1 MRGSEGLCLWLSRT
15 YHSVMTTCIY
25 RTASGVVV
33 SRDDEFGF
41 WEVDWDQL
49 FKGDTLRSELK
60 EYNLVNDARAREA
73 VENEL
78 LPPVGS
84 QEIWAAGVTY
94 FSSRLARME
103 ESKTAGGSDFY
114 ASVYNADRPELFFKS
129 TAHRV
134 KGDGQAV
141 RIREDSSWDVPEPE
155 LTLALS
161 TDGKIIGYT
170 VGNDMSSR
178 SIEGEN
184 PLYLPQAKTYEGA
197 AGLGPCLNVLDM
209 ELPASTKISLQ
220 IYRSDALVF
229 EGETELSAMKRKPEE
244 LAGYLF
250 RELSFPQ
257 GCYLMTG
264 TGIVPGKDFTLE
276 SGDRIEIAIEGL
288 GTLKQVVA

>member
-1 MRGSEGLCLWLSRT
+1 LN
-15 YHSVMTTCIY
+15 
-25 RTASGVVV
+25 
-33 SRDDEFGF
+33 
-41 WEVDWDQL
+41 
-49 FKGDTLRSELK
+49 
-60 EYNLVNDARAREA
+60 EYNLVSDDRAREA
-73 VENEL
+73 VESEL
-78 LPPVGS
+78 LPPIGS
-84 QEIWAAGVTY
+84 QEVWAAGVTY

-134 KGDGQAV
+134 MGHGQSV
-141 RIREDSSWDVPEPE
+141 RIRQDSSWDVPEPE

-170 VGNDMSSR
+170 IGNDMSSR

-197 AGLGPCLNVLDM
+197 AGLGPCLCVLDT
-209 ELPASTKISLQ
+209 ELLASTKISLK
-220 IYRSDALVF
+220 IRRTDSIVF
-229 EGETELSAMKRKPEE
+229 EGETELSAMKRKPAE

-250 RELSFPQ
+250 RELRFPQ

-264 TGIVPGKDFTLE
+264 TGIVPGTDFTLE
-276 SGDRIEIAIEGL
+276 SGDQIEITIEGL
-288 GTLKQVVA
+288 GRLKQTVA

>member
-1 MRGSEGLCLWLSRT
+1 
-15 YHSVMTTCIY
+15 MTICIY

-49 FKGDTLRSELK
+49 FQSDTLRSELNG
-60 EYNLVNDARAREA
+60 YNLVNDTRAREA

-103 ESKTAGGSDFY
+103 ESKRAGGSDFY

-134 KGDGQAV
+134 KGHGQAV

-161 TDGKIIGYT
+161 TNGRIIGYT

-197 AGLGPCLNVLDM
+197 AGLGPCLYVLDT
-209 ELPASTKISLQ
+209 ELPASTKISLK
-220 IYRSDALVF
+220 IYRSGGLVF
-229 EGETELSAMKRKPEE
+229 EGETEVSAMKRKPAE

-264 TGIVPGKDFTLE
+264 TGIVPGNDFTLE
-276 SGDRIEIAIEGL
+276 SGDCIEIAIEGL
-288 GTLKQVVA
+288 GTLEQVVA

>member
-1 MRGSEGLCLWLSRT
+1 
-15 YHSVMTTCIY
+15 MTTCIY

>member
-1 MRGSEGLCLWLSRT
+1 
-15 YHSVMTTCIY
+15 MTTCIY
-25 RTASGVVV
+25 RTTSGVVV

-49 FKGDTLRSELK
+49 FQGDALRSQLN
-60 EYNLVNDARAREA
+60 EYNLVSDDRAREA
-73 VENEL
+73 VESEL
-78 LPPVGS
+78 LPPIGS
-84 QEIWAAGVTY
+84 QEVWAAGVTY

-134 KGDGQAV
+134 MGHGQSV
-141 RIREDSSWDVPEPE
+141 RIRQDSSWDVPEPE

-170 VGNDMSSR
+170 IGNDMSSR

-197 AGLGPCLNVLDM
+197 AGLGPCLCVLDT
-209 ELPASTKISLQ
+209 ELLASTKISLK
-220 IYRSDALVF
+220 IRRTDSIVF
-229 EGETELSAMKRKPEE
+229 EGETELSAMKRKPAE

-250 RELSFPQ
+250 RELRFPQ

-264 TGIVPGKDFTLE
+264 TGIVPGTGFTLE
-276 SGDRIEIAIEGL
+276 SGDQIEITIEGL
-288 GTLKQVVA
+288 GRLKQTVA

>member
-1 MRGSEGLCLWLSRT
+1 
-15 YHSVMTTCIY
+15 MTICIY

-49 FKGDTLRSELK
+49 FQSDTLRSELNG
-60 EYNLVNDARAREA
+60 YNLVNDARAREA

-103 ESKTAGGSDFY
+103 ESKRAGGSDFY

-134 KGDGQAV
+134 KGHGQAV

-161 TDGKIIGYT
+161 TNGRIIGYT

-197 AGLGPCLNVLDM
+197 AGLGPCLYVLDT
-209 ELPASTKISLQ
+209 ELPASTKISLK
-220 IYRSDALVF
+220 IYRSGGLVF
-229 EGETELSAMKRKPEE
+229 EGETELSAMKRKPAE

-264 TGIVPGKDFTLE
+264 TGIVPGNDFTLE
-276 SGDRIEIAIEGL
+276 SGDCIEIAIEGL
-288 GTLKQVVA
+288 GTLEQVVA

>member
-1 MRGSEGLCLWLSRT
+1 
-15 YHSVMTTCIY
+15 MTICIY

-33 SRDDEFGF
+33 SRGDEFGF

-129 TAHRV
+129 AAHRV

-161 TDGKIIGYT
+161 TNGKIIGYT

-197 AGLGPCLNVLDM
+197 AGLGPCLYVLDT
-209 ELPASTKISLQ
+209 ELPASTKISLK

-264 TGIVPGKDFTLE
+264 TGIVPGNDFTLE
-276 SGDRIEIAIEGL
+276 SGDCIEIDIEGL

>member
-1 MRGSEGLCLWLSRT
+1 
-15 YHSVMTTCIY
+15 
-25 RTASGVVV
+25 
-33 SRDDEFGF
+33 
-41 WEVDWDQL
+41 
-49 FKGDTLRSELK
+49 
-60 EYNLVNDARAREA
+60 
-73 VENEL
+73 
-78 LPPVGS
+78 
-84 QEIWAAGVTY
+84 
-94 FSSRLARME
+94 
-103 ESKTAGGSDFY
+103 GGSDFY

-129 TAHRV
+129 AAHRV

-161 TDGKIIGYT
+161 TNGKIIGYT

-197 AGLGPCLNVLDM
+197 AGLGPGLNVLDT
-209 ELPASTKISLQ
+209 ELPASTKISLK

-264 TGIVPGKDFTLE
+264 TGIVPGNDFTLE
-276 SGDRIEIAIEGL
+276 SGDFIEIDIEGL

>member
-1 MRGSEGLCLWLSRT
+1 
-15 YHSVMTTCIY
+15 MTICIY

-60 EYNLVNDARAREA
+60 EYNLVPDARARSA

-94 FSSRLARME
+94 YSSRLARME

-129 TAHRV
+129 AAHRV

-161 TDGKIIGYT
+161 TNGKIIGYT

-197 AGLGPCLNVLDM
+197 AGLGPCLYVLDT
-209 ELPASTKISLQ
+209 ELPASTKISLK

-264 TGIVPGKDFTLE
+264 TGIVPGNDFTLE
-276 SGDRIEIAIEGL
+276 SGDCIEIDIEGL

>member
-1 MRGSEGLCLWLSRT
+1 
-15 YHSVMTTCIY
+15 MTICIY

-33 SRDDEFGF
+33 SRGDEFGF

-60 EYNLVNDARAREA
+60 EYNLVPDARARSA

-94 FSSRLARME
+94 YSSRLARME

-129 TAHRV
+129 AAHRV

-161 TDGKIIGYT
+161 TNGKIIGYT

-197 AGLGPCLNVLDM
+197 AGLGPCLYVLDT
-209 ELPASTKISLQ
+209 ELPASTKISLK

-264 TGIVPGKDFTLE
+264 TGIVPGNDFTLE
-276 SGDRIEIAIEGL
+276 SGDCIEIDIEGL